1 MFIKPKKKYLKKI
14 LPVGCIL
21 AFILSW
27 CSFAYSIPDEIS
39 IIKGKEVVAGRD
51 SRRKYWSIKCK

>member
-21 AFILSW
+21 TLIVSW
-27 CSFAYSIPDEIS
+27 CSFAYSIPDEIR
-39 IIKGKEVVAGRD
+39 IMKGKEVVFDGKH
-51 SRRKYWSIKCK
+51 SF